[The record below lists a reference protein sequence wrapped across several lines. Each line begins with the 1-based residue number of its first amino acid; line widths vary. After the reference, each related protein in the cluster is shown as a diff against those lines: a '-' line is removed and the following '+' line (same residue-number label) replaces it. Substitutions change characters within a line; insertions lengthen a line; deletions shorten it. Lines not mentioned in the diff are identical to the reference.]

1 MGHIRGPHDIGCQ
14 EIVKTDKNR
23 LCFDSCGMHQVCSS
37 TQCGLEKTFQRWYN
51 GILSWIVSFRRTS
64 VHWSRI
70 YEACFTTVG
79 SWVDFGILE
88 LAWKESCHQFIQKLW
103 IGFEGGCQQRPFNSL
118 FQRRPIL
125 CWWLR
130 HVKEATESAIEC
142 RISQQQSLWN
152 HKKEYR
158 RGE

>member
-1 MGHIRGPHDIGCQ
+1 
-14 EIVKTDKNR
+14 
-23 LCFDSCGMHQVCSS
+23 MHQVCSS
-37 TQCGLEKTFQRWYN
+37 TRRGLEQASQRQHV

-70 YEACFTTVG
+70 CEACFTTIG

-88 LAWKESCHQFIQKLW
+88 LAWKESCHQFIQKLR